1 MGYGEK
7 EVGMEKESE
16 TSEKVLATPVGSEF
30 PNELSES
37 CSCIRRPRPA
47 IMEDPRLLKRK
58 GLSSSEFPNL
68 WVTTIRKDAFL
79 VVLGTETLPSSK
91 ITVIK

>member
-1 MGYGEK
+1 M
-7 EVGMEKESE
+7 GMEKEFE
-16 TSEKVLATPVGSEF
+16 TSEKVLATPVTSEF

-37 CSCIRRPRPA
+37 CSCRRPRA
-47 IMEDPRLLKRK
+47 AVMEDPRLMKRK
-58 GLSSSEFPNL
+58 SLASSEFLNL

-91 ITVIK
+91 ITVMK

>member
-1 MGYGEK
+1 M
-7 EVGMEKESE
+7 GMEKEFE
-16 TSEKVLATPVGSEF
+16 TSEKVLATPVASEF

-37 CSCIRRPRPA
+37 CSCIRRPHTA
-47 IMEDPRLLKRK
+47 VMEDSRLMKKK
-58 GLSSSEFPNL
+58 GLASSEFLNL

-91 ITVIK
+91 ITVMK